1 MMKTKMIY
9 MILLFSS
16 ILFGGCVR
24 DVIDDVPGTDED
36 YAVDKKDVVLIRMGT
51 NDAEVK
57 DITSRLFNNIPSSW
71 EIGKKTIVDYDKMED
86 PETELNA
93 DIKNPKIYMTVILNI
108 NDVISGKYPISL
120 FRMLKFYKRDFY
132 VIATQSTPEQ
142 KQEMLSLI
150 GVYMEAGY
158 YAINYDNVQHYRI
171 FPSAD
176 PYAKDNMIG
185 KGVASFNQKL
195 LSRSVDTLPEGNDP
209 DPGYNAQMADK
220 EALKRIEIY
229 NRIYGYAQGDMNYSM
244 QAVPYKMK
252 EGAAPDVIIDNSWAI
267 DAYNFQIYSKNNN
280 CILSITNNAGNGF
293 TANIK
298 DYTTPKG
305 INVYAYIWNLMREAS
320 SEITIH
326 SDGGIFREI
335 SYQPQTVNHGASYTE
350 NSFWKVS
357 VSVSP
362 TKLEDKPWEAFKV
375 SFGKESSTEV
385 SYNTKSMDYS
395 CKGQFGNGLYS
406 KLWQFIPGEFY
417 DRAEAFV
424 YETSQGLR
432 WIDAA
437 QAMTPNYVTWGGWT
451 LRQNYLNHINNS
463 MKLHQQQCIYS
474 LESDAH
480 PGVVSVAITDAID
493 LQKTYVHYNCGIRY
507 GHDSARTDLKMSKMV
522 WIDFRQW
529 DN

>member
-1 MMKTKMIY
+1 MKTKILY
-9 MILLFSS
+9 KILLLSS
-16 ILFGGCVR
+16 LLFGACVQ
-24 DVIDDVPGTDED
+24 DDINDDPVGNDGNEE
-36 YAVDKKDVVLIRMGT
+36 KKDVVLIRMGT
-51 NDAEVK
+51 DDAEVK
-57 DITSRLFNNIPSSW
+57 DITSRLFSNIPASW
-71 EIGKKTIVDYDKMED
+71 EIGKKTIVDYDKMAD
-86 PETELNA
+86 PETEFTT
-93 DIKNPKIYMTVILNI
+93 DIKNPDIYTTVILNV
-108 NDVISGKYPISL
+108 NDVISGKYPVSL

-132 VIATQSTPEQ
+132 IVATGTTQEQ
-142 KQEMLSLI
+142 KSEMLSLI
-150 GVYMEAGY
+150 GVYMESGY
-158 YAINYDNVQHYRI
+158 YGINYDNVQHYRI

-185 KGVASFNQKL
+185 KGVESFNRRL
-195 LSRSVDTLPEGNDP
+195 LARSVDNQPKGIKP

-229 NRIYGYAQGDMNYSM
+229 NRIYGYTQGEGDVNYSM
-244 QAVPYKMK
+244 QAVPYKMR
-252 EGAAPDVIIDNSWAI
+252 EGTGPDVIIDNVWAI

-280 CILSITNNAGNGF
+280 CILSVTNTGGNGF

-305 INVYAYIWNLMREAS
+305 ANVYAYIWNMMRES
-320 SEITIH
+320 FSEVTIH

-335 SYQPQTVNHGASYTE
+335 SYQPQTVNHGADYTE

-357 VSVSP
+357 VEVSP
-362 TKLEDKPWEAFKV
+362 TKLAEEPWEALEV
-375 SFGKESSTEV
+375 SFSKESSTDV
-385 SYNTKSMDYS
+385 SYKTLSMDYS
-395 CKGQFGNGLYS
+395 CKGQFGNGVYS

-424 YETSQGLR
+424 YETSEGKR

-437 QAMTPNYVTWGGWT
+437 QAMTPNYVTWGGYT
-451 LRQNYLNHINNS
+451 LRQNYLSHINNS
-463 MKLHQQQCIYS
+463 MKLQQQQCIYS
-474 LESDAH
+474 LSSDAQ

-507 GHDSARTDLKMSKMV
+507 GHDSVKTDLKMSKMV